1 LQRKSAVYIIITTL
15 THRPAATELATFS
28 PKTSMHKRRHFFVFA
43 MAVGALGLA
52 PLARAELGCSPGT
65 GADLSALVD
74 EIASLPEGGWL
85 RVNTN
90 RYDEVWTPP
99 DLRPSSG
106 ALLSTPSKII
116 QAWSSFAWDCRRGDI
131 LLYGGGH
138 ANYSG
143 NDTYRWRATTR
154 RWERMS
160 LPSDIRVDGM
170 GNTTAIDGPFAAPP
184 AAHTYDNNIYLPFI
198 DRFLVLGGSAWNNGG
213 AFEMQTG
220 PDTERITGPYVFD
233 LRLADGARVGG
244 TTGSQVNPAA
254 HPGILGGLM
263 WQNRD
268 LYTLLPVSTL
278 PSNHTSGS
286 TAYAGAGNSDVVL
299 FTARQGLGTAQ
310 HLFRY
315 ELVDADDASKDTVAR
330 IGRFLGGQTG
340 RGAGTY
346 DPDLNV
352 FVRTVIG
359 STASNF
365 YYWDLTKAGV
375 DNPSVIFSPFDSSG
389 EWRLD
394 RGYGMDFDPVRGQ
407 YLLWGGK
414 ADVWSMRAPATTSAN
429 GWTIDKMPPASTPA
443 TPTSSYDGVSLEAG
457 GGVLGKWKYI
467 PEIDAFIGLQDTAA
481 GNVWIYKPTGWVR
494 PGTAAPPTLN
504 FSSSARQLFAGGNVT
519 LQWRSKGATSC
530 TADGAWSGQKPSQG
544 SQVIAALASTSTFGL
559 RCDGPAGNV
568 RRSVTVVVDP
578 VGPPTINAIG
588 ADSCVNAS
596 EAASGLTLSGS
607 GRAGATLA
615 AIIGPLSRSTLV
627 DASGNW
633 RIVLSATDVSA
644 LPQGALS
651 VSVRQTLDQTVY
663 SPATALTLS
672 KDTIAPSATTTP
684 PQLQAASD
692 TGVSS
697 TDGLTRD
704 TTPTYR
710 GVASA
715 ASTPIALL
723 IDGAIVRS
731 ATSGATGEWSA
742 TAPTVAGGPH
752 LVAAASSDACGN
764 LGPASAAASL
774 TIDAIAPALS
784 VDAVAADNRINRVE
798 AQQAVTVG
806 GTSEANAVVTL
817 QIAIGTSSL
826 LSRTTTSA
834 GVWSQSLPASE
845 VGPLPE
851 GPLTLTV
858 TASDA
863 AGNPRTVRRTI
874 TKDTQNAAPSIG
886 PVAGDDVMSPS
897 ELSVP
902 VIVSGRAEA
911 KAVVTLTVNGW
922 TRDKNAST
930 SGDWSLEVPRTVLSA
945 LPAGPVQF
953 QARSVDLAGNES
965 PATSRTVTV
974 ISTN

>member
-1 LQRKSAVYIIITTL
+1 MQ
-15 THRPAATELATFS
+15 
-28 PKTSMHKRRHFFVFA
+28 MRRHFFVLA
-43 MAVGALGLA
+43 IAVGALGLA

-65 GADLSALVD
+65 GASLSALVD

-99 DLRPSSG
+99 ALRPSSG

-160 LPSDIRVDGM
+160 LPSDVRVDGM

-233 LRLADGARVGG
+233 LRRADGTRVGG
-244 TTGSQVNPAA
+244 TTGSHVSPAS
-254 HPGILGGLM
+254 HPGILGGSM

-268 LYTLLPVSTL
+268 LYTLLPLSTL

-286 TAYAGAGNSDVVL
+286 TAYAGVGISDVVL

-315 ELVDADDASKDTVAR
+315 ELVNADDAGGDTVAR
-330 IGRFLGGQTG
+330 IGRFVGGQTG

-359 STASNF
+359 STQSNF
-365 YYWDLTKAGV
+365 YYWDLTTPGV
-375 DNPSVIFSPFDSSG
+375 DNPSVIFSPVDDSG

-414 ADVWSMRAPATTSAN
+414 ADVWSMRAPAATSAS
-429 GWTIDKMPPASTPA
+429 GWTIDRMPPASTPA
-443 TPTSSYDGVSLEAG
+443 TPTSSYDGLSLEAG

-530 TADGAWSGQKPSQG
+530 TADGAWAGQKSGQG
-544 SQVIAALASTSTFGL
+544 SQVIASLASTSTFGL

-588 ADSCVNAS
+588 ADSCVNAV
-596 EAASGLTLSGS
+596 EATSGLALSGS
-607 GRAGATLA
+607 GRAGATLV
-615 AIIGPLSRSTLV
+615 GTVGSLSRSTQV
-627 DASGNW
+627 DAAGNW
-633 RIVLSATDVSA
+633 RIALSPSDVAA

-651 VSVRQTLDQTVY
+651 VTAKQTLDQIAF
-663 SPATALTLS
+663 SPVASLTIS
-672 KDTIAPSATTTP
+672 KDTIAPSATTAP
-684 PQLQAASD
+684 PQLQSASD

-715 ASTPIALL
+715 ASTPITLL
-723 IDGAIVRS
+723 IDGATARS
-731 ATSGATGEWSA
+731 TTSGSTGEWTA
-742 TAPTVAGGPH
+742 TAPTVAGGLH
-752 LVAAASSDACGN
+752 LVTAAASDACGN
-764 LGPASAAASL
+764 FGPASAATTL
-774 TIDAIAPALS
+774 TIDATAPALA
-784 VDAVAADNRINRVE
+784 VDAVAADNRINRAE
-798 AQQAVTVG
+798 AQQTVALG
-806 GTSEANAVVTL
+806 GTAEANATVML
-817 QIAIGTSSL
+817 QISSGSSSL
-826 LSRTTTSA
+826 ISRTTTSA
-834 GVWSQSLPASE
+834 GTWSQTLPSAD
-845 VGPLPE
+845 VGQLPE
-851 GPLTLTV
+851 GALTLTV
-858 TASDA
+858 TAGDA
-863 AGNPRTVRRTI
+863 AGNLRIVRRTI
-874 TKDTQNAAPSIG
+874 TKDTQNAAPTIG
-886 PVAGDDVMSPS
+886 PVAGDDVVSPA
-897 ELSVP
+897 ELSAAI
-902 VIVSGRAEA
+902 IVSGRAEA

-922 TRDKNAST
+922 SRDKNAST

-953 QARSVDLAGNES
+953 LARSVDLAGNES
-965 PATSRTVTV
+965 PAVSRNVTVT
-974 ISTN
+974 STN